1 MVGRVIMLHVPY
13 PSLGCTAI
21 SSAEEHVEKV
31 QGREPALRDKEM
43 VVAFTELGAGHLGVS
58 V

>member
-1 MVGRVIMLHVPY
+1 MLHVPY